1 MAAATVNKM
10 KYVNL
15 GKSGLKVR
23 QQASTDVLSAVYCDG
38 RRRAEKL
45 IPPGIQDHSRLH
57 ELRCPSAGR

>member
-23 QQASTDVLSAVYCDG
+23 QQASTDVL
-38 RRRAEKL
+38 
-45 IPPGIQDHSRLH
+45 
-57 ELRCPSAGR
+57 